1 MVRKLLLSA
10 AIALAAG
17 SILVTG
23 FHVQGPGPSTEHI
36 ALRAARWLDVKTGS
50 TGRNAVVLIEG
61 DRISA
66 VGSGLPIPVGTRII
80 DLGTTTLMPGLIDC
94 HTHLMMR
101 LRPGESYGEHLLTKS
116 QADRA
121 LEGAASARQ
130 TLQAGFTTVRDV
142 ESEGSSYADVALRN
156 AINERLVDGPRMQ
169 VATRAIAAIGQY
181 NPFGISSDLHEF
193 PTGAQMISGMEE
205 ARRAVRKQIGHGAD
219 LIKVYA
225 DWQYPTLTVD
235 EMRVVVEEAHKL
247 RRKVA
252 AHATTTDGIRNA
264 VTAGVDSIEH
274 GEDPDR
280 LTLEMMKERGTYLV
294 STAGIIFSLMDQA
307 KSDAD
312 RAYFIR
318 RTELL
323 RRTLALAR
331 QVGVKIAGGMDAS
344 EALLQGQNVKQL
356 TALVALGASPLEAIQ
371 TETVN
376 AGELL
381 GWSDRV
387 GTLEPTK
394 FADVIAV
401 DGDPVTDITALERLK
416 FVMKGGVVIVYDQRP
431 K

>member
-1 MVRKLLLSA
+1 
-10 AIALAAG
+10 
-17 SILVTG
+17 
-23 FHVQGPGPSTEHI
+23 
-36 ALRAARWLDVKTGS
+36 
-50 TGRNAVVLIEG
+50 
-61 DRISA
+61 
-66 VGSGLPIPVGTRII
+66 
-80 DLGTTTLMPGLIDC
+80 
-94 HTHLMMR
+94 
-101 LRPGESYGEHLLTKS
+101 
-116 QADRA
+116 
-121 LEGAASARQ
+121 
-130 TLQAGFTTVRDV
+130 
-142 ESEGSSYADVALRN
+142 
-156 AINERLVDGPRMQ
+156 
-169 VATRAIAAIGQY
+169 
-181 NPFGISSDLHEF
+181 
-193 PTGAQMISGMEE
+193 MISGMEE
-205 ARRAVRKQIGHGAD
+205 ARRAVREQIGHGAD

-280 LTLEMMKERGTYLV
+280 VTLEMMKERGTYLV

-312 RAYFIR
+312 RAYFTR
-318 RTELL
+318 RIELL
-323 RRTLALAR
+323 RRTMALAR